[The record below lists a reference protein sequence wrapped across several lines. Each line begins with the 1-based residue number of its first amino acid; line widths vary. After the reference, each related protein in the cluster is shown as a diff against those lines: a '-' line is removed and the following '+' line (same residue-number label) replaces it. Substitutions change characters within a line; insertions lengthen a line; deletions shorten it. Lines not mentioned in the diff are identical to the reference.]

1 MSFGERLKS
10 ARRKA
15 GLSQND
21 LAIKLNVS
29 ASMIGQYETGKRN
42 PKKDTI
48 EKIANALNLGYSYTK
63 EGEPYF
69 YDFVDTVHHS
79 EYTEA
84 EKFNYKQF
92 NDSKKK
98 HIIENYDKLN
108 DTGQDKLSDY
118 STDLTKIPE
127 YQKKD
132 E

>member
-1 MSFGERLKS
+1 MNFGERLKS
-10 ARRKA
+10 ARREA

-69 YDFVDTVHHS
+69 YDFVDTVHRP
-79 EYTEA
+79 EYVENG
-84 EKFNYKQF
+84 KFNNAQY
-92 NDSKKK
+92 NNAKKK
-98 HIIENYDKLN
+98 RIIENYDKLN
-108 DTGQDKLSDY
+108 YTGQDKLFDY
-118 STDLTKIPE
+118 AEDLTTIPK
-127 YQKKD
+127 YQKDDK
-132 E
+132 